1 MSDVLPDKDINDLI
15 DFSYKERGR
24 VVTMSEMKAERDS
37 SVLPAELMKHAQT
50 SIGIYDIVDKIIN
63 FEDVTDDANKFRKDL
78 WLPVSAVT
86 EHTFGKEAVKTVI
99 LNSADEIIERI
110 LLPKSPILL
119 GMQRLDELAFVYSKL
134 FGITINEAR
143 KEVSEG
149 KRE

>member
-1 MSDVLPDKDINDLI
+1 MTEDVLPDKDINDLI

-86 EHTFGKEAVKTVI
+86 KEMINKKQVISLIEEAYAKYSVK
-99 LNSADEIIERI
+99 
-110 LLPKSPILL
+110 
-119 GMQRLDELAFVYSKL
+119 
-134 FGITINEAR
+134 R
-143 KEVSEG
+143 KEIGTMMHLDSDIICTMVNHPISAMRAELLEVLG
-149 KRE
+149 VKP